1 MIAPGKIVTQDRD
14 LYRVDGYLVA
24 PEAVS
29 AETNVPFELEM
40 QCFNLRSW
48 QKVVHADDSLCD
60 PAEDPDDTFECGVV
74 YCPTET
80 TTWTVAEV
88 RNDSDEEFCLDFGVD
103 LDSFHVTSLDDYK
116 NAGVYTDLC

>member
-24 PEAVS
+24 PEAIP

-74 YCPTET
+74 YCPLET
-80 TTWTVAEV
+80 TDWVVAEV

>member
-24 PEAVS
+24 PEVIPAD
-29 AETNVPFELEM
+29 TNVPFELEM

-60 PAEDPDDTFECGVV
+60 PAEDPDDTF
-74 YCPTET
+74 
-80 TTWTVAEV
+80 
-88 RNDSDEEFCLDFGVD
+88 
-103 LDSFHVTSLDDYK
+103 
-116 NAGVYTDLC
+116 NAGLSTARLKQPPGPLLKSATTPTKNSASTSALI